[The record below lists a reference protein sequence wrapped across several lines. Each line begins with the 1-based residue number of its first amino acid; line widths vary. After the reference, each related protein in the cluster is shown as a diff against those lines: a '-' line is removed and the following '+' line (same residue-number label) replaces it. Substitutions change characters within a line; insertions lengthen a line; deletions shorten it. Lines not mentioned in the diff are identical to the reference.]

1 MNTTISLAQYW
12 LYLQYVFLSLGML
25 GAFIAA
31 YLHITPLAELKQI
44 RAGNIACALSFG
56 GAVLGF
62 CLPLASSIA
71 SSVSLPDFMLW
82 GLAAALIQILVYFG
96 ASRLIRNTAAELAA
110 GNTAV
115 GALMAILS
123 VAVGLIN
130 AACLT

>member
-12 LYLQYVFLSLGML
+12 LYLQYVFFSLVMLS
-25 GAFIAA
+25 AFIAL
-31 YLHITPLAELKQI
+31 YLHITPVAEIKEI
-44 RAGNIACALSFG
+44 RAGNTACALSFG

-71 SSVSLPDFMLW
+71 SSVSLPDFALW
-82 GLAAALIQILVYFG
+82 GLAAALVQILVYLG
-96 ASRLIRNTAAELAA
+96 ASRLIRNASAELAA

-115 GALMAILS
+115 GTLFAALALS
-123 VAVGLIN
+123 VGLIN